1 MTDSIS
7 SETTLEDQS
16 SGNDGL
22 HDGGQGKGVVTW
34 QLFDEDGNLKAEG
47 TEEENICTQKGQ
59 QMYVDR
65 GAGVGSPPNA
75 PTGMKLGSGTT
86 TAALTGAGAALVT
99 YITNSHQAFDATFP
113 SSAANGSAWR
123 VTYKCTFAAGKG
135 TGNIQELVIVIDT
148 LADATS
154 TAANTAHRIVSAVGT
169 KAAGDS
175 LVVTWTYDLS

>member
-1 MTDSIS
+1 MTT
-7 SETTLEDQS
+7 ETIETELEDS
-16 SGNDGL
+16 NDGIR
-22 HDGGQGKGVVTW
+22 DGGQGKGLVTW
-34 QLFDEDGNLKAEG
+34 QLFGPDGELKG
-47 TEEENICTQKGQ
+47 SGQQEENICTQKGQ
-59 QMYVDR
+59 QMYIDR

-86 TAALTGAGAALVT
+86 AAALTGAGSALVT
-99 YITNSHQAFDATFP
+99 YIANSHQAFDATFP
-113 SSAANGSAWR
+113 SSAVNGAAWR

-154 TAANTAHRIVSAVGT
+154 TTANTAHRIVSAVGT